1 MKAAKIV
8 LITVLCGL
16 ILFLCSVLGMGM
28 REGSS
33 FFSRNGGSIFSN
45 YELVQEWEMSPDAVT
60 QLSVHYGMN
69 NNDVLL
75 YEGTGDKI
83 VIREYANFEMEE
95 GQRTTVRQEE
105 NELTVQG
112 RNRSFMFFYIGA
124 GRHAYTEIYLPAGF
138 DPDIYIKTLS
148 GDIVSTKD
156 ISEGNVFEVSS
167 TSGDIRFQ
175 SVEAESITASSTS
188 GEIFFEKAAAATISV
203 STTSGDIGVQKAEG
217 NVTVSSTSGN
227 ILLNEAQGS
236 VSASTTSG
244 DIGVQGGVGEWHASS
259 SSGEIRLSGVN
270 GKFDL
275 NTTSGDIFL
284 GDGAGCGKAHSIS
297 GEISIELAR
306 LDGNLSVGTTS
317 GDVRLWLPAEAGFGF
332 DFDSVSG
339 ECRTF
344 FDEVLSFNKK
354 GTSASGVYGGNT
366 NTEVVISTTSGDVWI
381 SEN

>member
-16 ILFLCSVLGMGM
+16 ILFLCSILGMGM
-28 REGSS
+28 QKGSS

-45 YELVQEWEMSPDAVT
+45 YELVQEWEMSADAVT
-60 QLSVHYGMN
+60 QLRVDYGMN
-69 NNDVLL
+69 NNDVFL
-75 YEGTGDKI
+75 YEGEGDKI

-95 GQRTTVRQEE
+95 GQRTTVRQEK
-105 NELTVQG
+105 NELAVQG

-138 DPDIYIKTLS
+138 EPDIYIKTLS
-148 GDIVSTKD
+148 GDIAATKD
-156 ISEGNVFEVSS
+156 ILEGNVCKVSS

-175 SVEAESITASSTS
+175 SVEAESIEASSTS
-188 GEIFFEKAAAATISV
+188 GGIFFEKAAAGTIYV

-217 NVTVSSTSGN
+217 NVSVSSTSGD
-227 ILLNEAQGS
+227 IFLNEAKGS

-244 DIGVQGGVGEWHASS
+244 DIGVQGGAGERHISS

-270 GKFDL
+270 GRFEL
-275 NTTSGDIFL
+275 STTSGDIFL
-284 GDGAGCGKAHSIS
+284 GEGAGWGKAHSIS
-297 GEISIELAR
+297 GEISMELAS

-317 GDVRLWLPAEAGFGF
+317 GNVRLRLPAEAGFIF

-339 ECRTF
+339 ECETF
-344 FDEVLSFNKK
+344 FDEALSFNKK
-354 GTSASGVYGGNT
+354 GTSASGTYGGGT
-366 NTEVVISTTSGDVWI
+366 DTEVVISTTSGDVWI
-381 SEN
+381 SEK